1 MKIDDSIELS
11 TDSEIHQHNH
21 LPLVASFCR
30 KLGLIDLINTLVPSK
45 MNISPGHI
53 VQAMVLDTLSGRSPL
68 YRLEEFMEE
77 QDTQLLLGT
86 VIPASKF
93 NDTNVGRS
101 MDTISKI
108 GVSNI
113 LTELGHRAI
122 DTFQLDARIVSY
134 DTTSTNVWG
143 DYENCSLEP
152 SSLGP
157 NITYGYSKDKRPDL
171 KQFMTELICV
181 ERGIP
186 IFGRNLDGNSSDK
199 TSNNEMLTRISSIMA
214 KNGIDPGAFLYVAD
228 SAMVSEDNLKALGD
242 NLFIT
247 RLPATYSE
255 CGKAIGKAIT
265 AGDWTDIGILA
276 ETKETKNR
284 LAARYKGQE
293 TTVELYGK
301 EYRAIVIHSSAH
313 DSRRQKKILKSLNSS
328 EKQIQKKLKK
338 VILEFSCEQ
347 DATKAMGSIV
357 KVSTKLHRVAPR
369 LITEE
374 VKKRGR
380 PPKSGDA
387 PKRTIYRI
395 EYSLEENSE
404 EISRLKNEAG
414 CFVLISNAPSEGE
427 GAMTIKG
434 ILQTYKKQYGVES
447 AFAFLKDPLIV
458 NDTFLKNANRI
469 DVLGM
474 VLIIAL
480 MVWRLMERN
489 MRAHVEITKKE
500 MPALN
505 KQTSKKP
512 TAYMMTIHVKGVMV
526 LVDALGK
533 RSFLSRPKDNLKRY
547 LEALGV
553 DENVFTDP
561 EYQCRPIIPP
571 KLIL

>member
-1 MKIDDSIELS
+1 MLEDHMDAI
-11 TDSEIHQHNH
+11 
-21 LPLVASFCR
+21 
-30 KLGLIDLINTLVPSK
+30 SK
-45 MNISPGHI
+45 M
-53 VQAMVLDTLSGRSPL
+53 
-68 YRLEEFMEE
+68 
-77 QDTQLLLGT
+77 
-86 VIPASKF
+86 
-93 NDTNVGRS
+93 
-101 MDTISKI
+101 

-143 DYENCSLEP
+143 DYENCDIEP
-152 SSLGP
+152 SSLSP
-157 NITYGYSKDKRPDL
+157 NITYGYSKDKCPDL

-214 KNGIDPGAFLYVAD
+214 KNGIDPGAFVYVAD
-228 SAMVSEDNLKALGD
+228 SAMVTEDNLNVLGE

-247 RLPATYSE
+247 RLPATYKE
-255 CGKAIGKAIT
+255 CGKAIEKAIT
-265 AGDWTDIGILA
+265 ADDWTDIGALA

-293 TTVELYGK
+293 TTVELYDVK
-301 EYRAIVIHSSAH
+301 YRAIVIHSSAH
-313 DSRRQKKILKSLNSS
+313 DSRRQKKIIKSLSSS
-328 EKQIQKKLKK
+328 EKEIQKKLKK
-338 VILEFSCEQ
+338 VILEFSCEL
-347 DATKAMGSIV
+347 DAKKAMASIS
-357 KVSTKLHRVAPR
+357 KASTKIHKVIPS

-374 VKKRGR
+374 LRKRGR
-380 PPKSGDA
+380 PPKNGEA
-387 PKRTIYRI
+387 KKRTSYRI

-404 EISRLKNEAG
+404 EISRLKKIAG
-414 CFVLISNAPSEGE
+414 CFVLISNVPSEGE
-427 GAMTIKG
+427 CAMTIKG

-458 NDTFLKNANRI
+458 NDTFLKNPNRI

-489 MRAHVEITKKE
+489 MRAHVEATKKE
-500 MPALN
+500 LPGLN

-512 TAYMMTIHVKGVMV
+512 TAYMMTVHVKGVMIF
-526 LVDALGK
+526 VDTSGK
-533 RSFLSRPKDNLKRY
+533 RNFMSRPKDKLKQY
-547 LEALGV
+547 LDALGV
-553 DENVFTDP
+553 DETVFTDP
-561 EYQCRPIIPP
+561 EHQCMPIIPA
-571 KLIL
+571 KVIL

>member
-1 MKIDDSIELS
+1 MKIDNSIELNA
-11 TDSEIHQHNH
+11 DSEIHQHTH

-30 KLGLIDLINTLVPSK
+30 KLGLIDLINKLVPSK
-45 MNISPGHI
+45 MNISPGHV

-68 YRLEEFMEE
+68 YRLEEFMGE
-77 QDTQLLLGT
+77 QDIQLLLGT
-86 VIPASKF
+86 SISASQF

-101 MDTISKI
+101 MDAISKI

-122 DTFQLDARIVSY
+122 DTFRLDARIVSY

-143 DYENCSLEP
+143 DYENGDLEP

-199 TSNNEMLTRISSIMA
+199 TSNNEMLSRISSIMA
-214 KNGIDPGAFLYVAD
+214 KNGIDPGAFVYVAD
-228 SAMVSEDNLKALGD
+228 SAMVTEDNLKALGE

-247 RLPATYSE
+247 RLPATYTE
-255 CGKAIGKAIT
+255 CGKAIGRAIAT
-265 AGDWTDIGILA
+265 DNWTDIGVLA
-276 ETKETKNR
+276 ETKETKTR
-284 LAARYKGQE
+284 MAARYKGQE
-293 TTVELYGK
+293 TVVELYGK
-301 EYRAIVIHSSAH
+301 KYRAIVIHSSAH
-313 DSRRQKKILKSLNSS
+313 DSRRQKKIQKNIGSS
-328 EKQIQKKLKK
+328 EKEIRKKLKK
-338 VILEFSCEQ
+338 VIFEFSCEQ
-347 DATKAMGSIV
+347 DAIKAMASIA
-357 KVSTKLHRVAPR
+357 KVSTKIHRAVPC
-369 LITEE
+369 IVKEE
-374 VKKRGR
+374 LKKRGR

-387 PKRTIYRI
+387 SKRTIYRI

-414 CFVLISNAPSEGE
+414 CFVLISNTPPEGE
-427 GAMTIKG
+427 DAMTIKG
-434 ILQTYKKQYGVES
+434 ILQTYKKQYGVET

-458 NDTFLKNANRI
+458 NDTFLKNPNRI

-480 MVWRLMERN
+480 MIWRLMERN
-489 MRAHVEITKKE
+489 MRAHVETTKKE
-500 MPALN
+500 LPGLN

-512 TAYMMTIHVKGVMV
+512 TAYMMTVHVKGVMI
-526 LVDALGK
+526 LIDTSGK
-533 RSFLSRPKDNLKRY
+533 RNFMSRPKDKLKQY

-553 DENVFTDP
+553 DETVFTDP
-561 EYQCRPIIPP
+561 DHQCTPIIP
-571 KLIL
+571 KKVTL

>member
-1 MKIDDSIELS
+1 MKIDSSIELS
-11 TDSEIHQHNH
+11 ADSEIHQHTH

-30 KLGLIDLINTLVPSK
+30 KLGLIDLINKLVPSK
-45 MNISPGHI
+45 MNISPGHV

-68 YRLEEFMEE
+68 YRLEEFMGE

-86 VIPASKF
+86 SISASLF

-101 MDTISKI
+101 MDAISKI

-143 DYENCSLEP
+143 DYEDCEHEP

-157 NITYGYSKDKRPDL
+157 SITYGYSKDKRPDL

-186 IFGRNLDGNSSDK
+186 IFGQNLDGNSSDK

-214 KNGIDPGAFLYVAD
+214 KNGIDAGAFVYVAD
-228 SAMVSEDNLKALGD
+228 SAMVTEDNLKVLGG

-255 CGKAIGKAIT
+255 CGKAIGKAI
-265 AGDWTDIGILA
+265 AVDNWTDIGILA

-293 TTVELYGK
+293 TTVELYGE

-313 DSRRQKKILKSLNSS
+313 DSRRQKKIMKSLTSS
-328 EKQIQKKLKK
+328 EKEIQKKLKK
-338 VILEFSCEQ
+338 VIMEFSCEQ
-347 DATKAMGSIV
+347 DAIKAMASIE
-357 KVSTKLHRVAPR
+357 KASTKIHRVAPQ
-369 LITEE
+369 LIVEK
-374 VKKRGR
+374 VRKRGR
-380 PPKSGDA
+380 PPKNGDV

-395 EYSLEENSE
+395 EYSLEENHE
-404 EISRLKNEAG
+404 EISRLKKEAG

-434 ILQTYKKQYGVES
+434 VLQTYKKQYGVES

-458 NDTFLKNANRI
+458 NDTFLKNSNRI

-489 MRAHVEITKKE
+489 MRAHVEATEKE
-500 MPALN
+500 LPGLN
-505 KQTSKKP
+505 KQTSRKP
-512 TAYMMTIHVKGVMV
+512 TAYMMTIHVKGVMI
-526 LVDALGK
+526 LVDASGK
-533 RSFLSRPKDNLKRY
+533 RNFLSKPKGKQKQY

-561 EYQCRPIIPP
+561 EHQCTPIIPP
-571 KLIL
+571 KLTL